1 MKRSIES
8 FIQRESVWPD
18 RYDDRIIDD
27 MIWSEISSSPSAGDF
42 ASYLVHRPQNARH
55 IDEARALCETID
67 HSLDTAPVCYERAIE
82 HY

>member
-27 MIWSEISSSPSAGDF
+27 MIFRDQLESIG
-42 ASYLVHRPQNARH
+42 
-55 IDEARALCETID
+55 DEARARYETID